1 VGMLETLRGR
11 HDDLRIGSRMC
22 HTLVQAMM
30 ARLIGG
36 STSDEFGRSSCDCRK
51 FTSLDGLEH
60 GRVLQTNLCG
70 VIGVTERHR
79 YTYTRRR
86 LFDLRRGTSPLA
98 RWDSLGSM
106 T

>member
-1 VGMLETLRGR
+1 MLETLRGR
-11 HDDLRIGSRMC
+11 LDDLRIGSRMC
-22 HTLVQAMM
+22 HTLVQART

-36 STSDEFGRSSCDCRK
+36 STSDEFGRPSCDCRK

-79 YTYTRRR
+79 YTDTRRR
-86 LFDLRRGTSPLA
+86 LFDLRRGTSPSA
-98 RWDSLGSM
+98 
-106 T
+106 

>member
-1 VGMLETLRGR
+1 MINRIEFIRIIRRTNNELFNEYLFNCHPYLRGGL
-11 HDDLRIGSRMC
+11 DDLRIDSRMC
-22 HTLVQAMM
+22 YTLVQAMT

-36 STSDEFGRSSCDCRK
+36 STSVEFGRPSYDCRM

-79 YTYTRRR
+79 YTDT
-86 LFDLRRGTSPLA
+86 
-98 RWDSLGSM
+98 
-106 T
+106 